1 MKKVLFLIVFCI
13 ATSFVIA
20 EEQSALDQRIL
31 QRCNTQI
38 AQYRAN
44 KTVDNEIVAT
54 ECAYNA
60 AKYYKLDIMPMAKS
74 LSYLYA
80 TKYQN
85 SANNPQYLDKMYQ
98 YSFIALRNGSKD
110 PIIAESA
117 VFQAIIKQNIKD
129 LDYAYE
135 LLCNIAPQKAQQI
148 KADVVDAR
156 NQIQKQNEQNTANTI
171 NNITKILE
179 SDAVQDMLS
188 GSSWD
193 ELEGRFMT
201 PSERRARNN
210 ALIQQGTSYEQL
222 LMQKRQ
228 TDALQNINNSLYN
241 INNNLDGLRYGY

>member
-1 MKKVLFLIVFCI
+1 M
-13 ATSFVIA
+13 
-20 EEQSALDQRIL
+20 
-31 QRCNTQI
+31 
-38 AQYRAN
+38 
-44 KTVDNEIVAT
+44 
-54 ECAYNA
+54 
-60 AKYYKLDIMPMAKS
+60 
-74 LSYLYA
+74 YA
-80 TKYQN
+80 TQYQI
-85 SANNPQYLDKMYQ
+85 SANNPQYLDKMYK
-98 YSFIALRNGSKD
+98 YSFIALRSGSKD

-135 LLCNIAPQKAQQI
+135 LLCNIAPQKAKQI

-228 TDALQNINNSLYN
+228 TDSLHNINNSLN
-241 INNNLDGLRYGY
+241 SINNNLNGLRYGY